1 MLSDES
7 ENEGINQLTINEH
20 FAKAFEYR
28 KEREELAKLKEK
40 YGSDAEEDGVDE
52 DDSEDES
59 EDEDG
64 EELTPAVDAAIL
76 RTLLR
81 IRKKDPAIYEGG
93 KDIFEEERQKTGN
106 AAPVTRAPKD
116 KSKPLTM
123 RQHAL
128 ASALNPS
135 SRSPSPEP
143 LTHVAEQAAL
153 RKETISAFHDAVS
166 RPKEEDEDD
175 GFLVPREKTKDE
187 TEREE
192 EEYRQFLEREV
203 GADLKE
209 IVTLDTGTAGGGE
222 EAEPEPEP
230 EPEVKE
236 EGKEKSKKKKKKE
249 EAKGKGK
256 GKESKEEQD
265 QEFLINYILNRGWID
280 HASRRL
286 PTYKEI
292 VGSKSKK
299 GKKSKGK
306 AKDGGSSS
314 SSASAS
320 DAEDIKSEGEHGAVS
335 GGEEI
340 DEDEFDD
347 VADRFESSYNFRFE
361 EPGADTIARYP
372 RNIDSLVRRQDT
384 SRKEARENRKA
395 RKEEELLK
403 KREEVK
409 RLKSLK
415 MKDLQVRLEMISKE
429 GGKAL
434 ASDALQELDL
444 EGDWD
449 PDAHDRQMAELYE
462 RDADDDALDDDDK
475 PTWDD
480 IDITDIVPPE
490 EESDEEAS
498 SSKKKKKKKKKKD
511 EGGVDEGG
519 VDIDEM
525 DAAVERGPVD
535 EEEWDG
541 TEEMR
546 KQVLEKYM
554 DELYGLEF
562 NDMVGDMPTRF
573 KYARVAP
580 QTFGLS
586 ATEILMATDAE
597 LNQFMGVK
605 KLAPYRKEGKG
616 KTWDGQRTARL
627 KELKDKLKDRGIVLG
642 EGGADRDRTEKPKK
656 RKGKKERMREK
667 VTAAG
672 GDAEAGEA
680 AGGAEDGYDSAD
692 VEKEAGRKAKRRKV
706 DEEDGRMDSVKN
718 GDGQDEST
726 RKKRR
731 RHKKSHHGVTVDGEA

>member
-7 ENEGINQLTINEH
+7 DNEGINQLTINEH

-209 IVTLDTGTAGGGE
+209 IVTLDTGVAGGLE
-222 EAEPEPEP
+222 EPELEP
-230 EPEVKE
+230 EIKE
-236 EGKEKSKKKKKKE
+236 EGKEKKKKKKKE
-249 EAKGKGK
+249 ETKGKGK
-256 GKESKEEQD
+256 GQESKEEQD

-299 GKKSKGK
+299 GKKGKGK

-320 DAEDIKSEGEHGAVS
+320 DAEDIKSEGEHGAAS

-562 NDMVGDMPTRF
+562 NDMVRLTFFPLFTSCSPILCRS
-573 KYARVAP
+573 ATCPRASSTLASRP

-667 VTAAG
+667 V
-672 GDAEAGEA
+672 
-680 AGGAEDGYDSAD
+680 
-692 VEKEAGRKAKRRKV
+692 
-706 DEEDGRMDSVKN
+706 
-718 GDGQDEST
+718 
-726 RKKRR
+726 
-731 RHKKSHHGVTVDGEA
+731 